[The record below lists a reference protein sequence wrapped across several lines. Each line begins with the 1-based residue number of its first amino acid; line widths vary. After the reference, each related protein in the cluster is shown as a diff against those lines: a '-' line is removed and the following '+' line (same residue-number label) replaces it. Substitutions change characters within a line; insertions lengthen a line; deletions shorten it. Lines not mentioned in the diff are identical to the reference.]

1 MQITTEQIKEL
12 RDATGVSVMQ
22 CKKAL
27 EEAGGNMEKAL
38 MVLKKKS
45 TEIASKKSDR
55 EAKDG
60 LVVIK
65 TGKGKVVLTVLNCET
80 DFVAKN
86 SDFINLANQ
95 IADMALAEGA
105 DSAKAKAQDMI
116 SPVVQKIGENIQFNK
131 ILTLEGE
138 NIGSYVHNG
147 KAGVA
152 VSLVGGTPELAREV
166 AMHIAAMKPEYGT
179 KEEIPADMVSSV
191 KELFI
196 KEVDATG
203 KPQEMKD
210 KIMQGKIDA
219 YFKERTLLEQP
230 FIKNPD
236 TTVGKL
242 LEQNKA
248 TLKGF
253 IHSTLA

>member
-1 MQITTEQIKEL
+1 MITTEQIKEL

-27 EEAGGNMEKAL
+27 EEAGGDLQKAM

-45 TEIASKKSDR
+45 TEIASKKSER

-65 TGKGKVVLTVLNCET
+65 TATGKAVLTVLNCET

-86 SDFINLANQ
+86 ADFIKLADE
-95 IADMALAEGA
+95 IADLAIKEGA
-105 DSAKAKAQDMI
+105 ETAKTKAPDMI
-116 SPVVQKIGENIQFNK
+116 SPIVQKIGENIQFNK
-131 ILTLEGE
+131 ILTLEGA
-138 NIGSYVHNG
+138 NIDSYVHNG

-152 VSLVGGTPELAREV
+152 VALDGGTPELAREI
-166 AMHIAAMKPEYGT
+166 AMHIAAMKPEFAR
-179 KEEIPADMVSSV
+179 KEDIATDVVSAV

-196 KEVDATG
+196 KEVEATG

-219 YFKERTLLEQP
+219 YFKERTLLEQS

-236 TTVGKL
+236 ITVGRL
-242 LEQNKA
+242 ISDNKA
-248 TLKGF
+248 TLKNF
-253 IHSTLA
+253 IYSTLA